1 MNGAARAAGG
11 AGSILAHVDRDAIA
25 RAQREREARDAL
37 EFERQREELLLAQI
51 ADTVLA
57 AERARIDGEA
67 FAQMVP
73 EDVVRVRELLADH
86 ADHAG
91 DDDAD
96 ADADADTLE
105 QDEIDRLLGEIERSR
120 ASQGALERFI
130 QALNRA

>member
-1 MNGAARAAGG
+1 MNGAVGAVGG
-11 AGSILAHVDRDAIA
+11 AGSILAPVDRDAIA

-73 EDVVRVRELLADH
+73 EDVVRVRESLADH
-86 ADHAG
+86 GDVG

-96 ADADADTLE
+96 ADAEDDALE

>member
-1 MNGAARAAGG
+1 M
-11 AGSILAHVDRDAIA
+11 DRDAIA

-73 EDVVRVRELLADH
+73 EDVVLVRESLADH
-86 ADHAG
+86 ADDVG

-96 ADADADTLE
+96 ADALE